1 MNQRWWITRTSQAEF
16 TGWRMGNTHFFWA
29 NSRHLSRFMTTY
41 GYGSIP
47 IDTFLVGWTSIYQLF
62 WCSPGVQGF
71 DTLPYVKIRQ
81 SWSVMSHKDT
91 RSIKQEYHGIDHQQH
106 DFWCCLEVGYIYIYI
121 PQKVDIFHR
130 EHDDYGTFG
139 CPMFRQSHTSCRTI
153 TVIWS
158 SSQWE
163 FQDPKMEVLYH
174 IRPYFVGIFPEI

>member
-1 MNQRWWITRTSQAEF
+1 MLVGFSRFLWGLIMNQRWWITRTSQAEF

-106 DFWCCLEVGYIYIYI
+106 DFWCCLEVGYIYIY
-121 PQKVDIFHR
+121 PKKLIFFI
-130 EHDDYGTFG
+130 GN
-139 CPMFRQSHTSCRTI
+139 MMI
-153 TVIWS
+153 
-158 SSQWE
+158 
-163 FQDPKMEVLYH
+163 MELLGVLCSDKA
-174 IRPYFVGIFPEI
+174 ILPAEQLQ